1 MSKVLKENE
10 DYELIPG
17 QNEHWNVRILDGQFT
32 ETVIEFE
39 KLKLTEDGQSL
50 KFSFEII
57 SSPDVEVSKDNIDL
71 QVYAKDVL
79 STIMYN
85 FETNEGFTSD
95 DKNDIMDYTEGT
107 RMDSNYYYMKD
118 TNGWSQ
124 VT

>member
-1 MSKVLKENE
+1 MTRILKENE

-39 KLKLTEDGQSL
+39 KLKLTEDGQNL

-57 SSPDVEVSKDNIDL
+57 SSPDVELSKDNIDL

-79 STIMYN
+79 STIMHN
-85 FETNEGFTSD
+85 FETDEGFTSD
-95 DKNDIMDYTEGT
+95 DRNGIMDYTEGT

-118 TNGWSQ
+118 TNG
-124 VT
+124 